1 MTMFLVRPASMA
13 ALGGIALLMAGLAQA
28 DVTLKLG
35 NTNVPATSLSF
46 SVSNQPVTDPET
58 YMPVSPP
65 RTTLSAGSIYLTR
78 NFDGAS
84 PAILKRIIAN
94 ETMPM
99 AEIVITSPT
108 NRTVWRLEEAVL
120 NNYSSYS
127 AEENQIVENFDVSYT
142 RATMMVYANG
152 ASTPSDTISWAMPEL
167 VAAQSVIRGE

>member
-1 MTMFLVRPASMA
+1 MTMFLVRPARIA

-99 AEIVITSPT
+99 AEIVEHVES
-108 NRTVWRLEEAVL
+108 AV
-120 NNYSSYS
+120 SD
-127 AEENQIVENFDVSYT
+127 AETD
-142 RATMMVYANG
+142 G
-152 ASTPSDTISWAMPEL
+152 
-167 VAAQSVIRGE
+167 